1 MARTHSFA
9 VTGPLTDFYAPPACF
24 ARFAPWQ
31 GIFLAGAYT
40 GDLDT
45 AFNASLWQ
53 LGWIAAVILTATLLL
68 AWLINRDITGAL
80 GGLKPAMERLAQGD
94 LSVGIPS
101 TDRADELGGMART
114 VQLFK
119 DNAARA
125 ATQQQDHV
133 AAQQRGADEKRHA
146 LLGVADQ
153 FDKHVRGVVERVATT
168 GTEMGSAARRVTKTC
183 PLSRICAASIVHAKR
198 HAGRGLGGR
207 VKW

>member
-9 VTGPLTDFYAPPACF
+9 VTGPLTDFYVPPARF

-94 LSVGIPS
+94 LRSPS
-101 TDRADELGGMART
+101 PAPTAPTGW
-114 VQLFK
+114 
-119 DNAARA
+119 AAWPGRCSCSR
-125 ATQQQDHV
+125 
-133 AAQQRGADEKRHA
+133 RGS
-146 LLGVADQ
+146 GSS
-153 FDKHVRGVVERVATT
+153 
-168 GTEMGSAARRVTKTC
+168 GTESVFRRG
-183 PLSRICAASIVHAKR
+183 KR
-198 HAGRGLGGR
+198 TPFEG
-207 VKW
+207 